1 MSADRATF
9 ETPLPTHA
17 CVRCGAETSL
27 DRGLCENCNPLGL
40 KDSAS
45 SQVHGT
51 AFVALF
57 VAVVVLAV
65 VARLAVSGI
74 GPFPAALGSVTPAG
88 EGLVVAIEVTN
99 EGSAAGPTTCRVS
112 DLSRRSNGSTAI
124 VQSPRIEPGATI
136 TFTRTVTA
144 FGAEPRDLGVECSA
158 P

>member
-1 MSADRATF
+1 MSADRATL
-9 ETPLPTHA
+9 TKPAPTHA
-17 CVRCGAETSL
+17 CVRCGAETSI

-40 KDSAS
+40 RDSAS

-57 VAVVVLAV
+57 VAIVVLAV

-74 GPFPAALGSVTPAG
+74 GPFPARLDTVAPAAG
-88 EGLVVAIEVTN
+88 GLVVTIEVTN

-112 DLSRRSNGSTAI
+112 DLSRRSNGSAAI
-124 VQSPRIEPGATI
+124 VQSPRIEPGQTI

-144 FGAEPRDLGVECSA
+144 FGVEPRTLGVECSA

>member
-1 MSADRATF
+1 MTK
-9 ETPLPTHA
+9 PVPTHA
-17 CVRCGAETSL
+17 CVRCGAQTSL

-51 AFVALF
+51 AFLALF
-57 VAVVVLAV
+57 VAVVVLAI

-74 GPFPAALGSVTPAG
+74 GPFPASLGAVEAAS
-88 EGLVVAIEVTN
+88 EGLVVTIEVTN

-112 DLSRRSNGSTAI
+112 DRSRRSNGAAAI
-124 VQSPRIEPGATI
+124 VQSPRVEPGQTI

-144 FGAEPRDLGVECSA
+144 FGSEPRELGVECSA